1 MKLEEV
7 GENITLWET
16 SQLALYT
23 KTDNND
29 DDDVGGGGGGG
40 GGGVGDDGDDEFKD

>member
-7 GENITLWET
+7 GENITLWEN

-23 KTDNND
+23 KTNNND
-29 DDDVGGGGGGG
+29 DDDGVGGG